1 MNQRILSSFVCLL
14 LLTSI
19 APTAAAVGPSDSA
32 IWGISYDWGDFEDD
46 VLDMTGVDTNAV
58 NEDLEL
64 AADYAGFDL
73 DSDQVLSGSSHF
85 FIESW
90 DDDETVEIQDI
101 HGNTHQVT
109 KRVTELTVRHG
120 LLTDVGFTAAW
131 IDNNESIDIWYS
143 ASQEMVL
150 VIDATYVEY
159 VDSDLLVY
167 GADLEMSGVVS
178 NAADLSMN
186 LQVIAAG
193 EVEAPEVDLGYSISM
208 EVPSLSSEWR
218 VDHPLDYLQQ
228 LNQEP
233 SESNEDGIFTCD
245 NGEEIP
251 ASWENDG
258 EADCYDGSDEA
269 DGTYTPPSEM
279 PETYPEPSEGSS
291 LSHILETGELR
302 YCVDP
307 YYPPFESYDNDGE
320 LEGFDV
326 DISTALADRLSQ
338 HYGVNLEF
346 VPVES
351 DWDPIIPNLMGGEMC
366 DAIISAMTTTE
377 ERGFV
382 LDFTRG
388 FVSVAQG
395 VIGADGSPTI
405 SDVFELDA
413 GGTTIAVQSGTTSD
427 WWSND
432 YFSDATIIAYE
443 SYNEVIMAL
452 DNGDVDYAMHDASIL
467 SVDGDIMTTFSE
479 ENMGV
484 ALREG
489 NNELLTALDVAI
501 TDLVNSEEYDD
512 IYSTWFE
519 GEPYLINDWT
529 PDQDIGWQEGYEE
542 REQIFVCDSGQEIPA
557 DWVNDGEEDCYDG
570 SDESGEFNS
579 GGGII
584 EGTFTTLT
592 GYSLSVGISGIP
604 TEEIGVNLDTFNVEL
619 SDNVP
624 GQGAFSENFQNIEG
638 QMAEWNWD
646 CPPVSGNED
655 LTIDDTAVEVQCG
668 LAAPLS
674 PGMAVMLAQS
684 LAPAFDNGIQEL
696 SSVLQEQIESWMEEI
711 SGDEGGDGIFVCDNG
726 EEIPASWEND
736 GEVDCSDGSDENGGG
751 GDGVFVCDNGEEIPA
766 SWVNDGEADCSD
778 GSDEND
784 DSMGGSEEF
793 ERLESMMEALMESNL
808 EKTMGTFAEKLD
820 ELLEDNI
827 PSDPVLDLEESCALL
842 FWTTDDSRVVGF
854 AVLNSGE
861 LLLGPSIFGVN
872 EHDIDLN
879 VQYYD
884 GDNARAAK
892 IDILGITELR
902 DIAPESKHDNS
913 LLYEI
918 LGPDYLPNL
927 DLTDTDG
934 DGVIDYFDQDD
945 DGDGISDWDDPEL
958 NKQKG
963 SLPAPGVLAVISM
976 LGAATILMP
985 RKDD

>member
-32 IWGISYDWGDFEDD
+32 IWGVSYDWGDFEDD

-58 NEDLEL
+58 NEDLEE

-120 LLTDVGFTAAW
+120 LLTDIGFTAAW
-131 IDNNESIDIWYS
+131 VDTNESIDIWYS

-178 NAADLSMN
+178 NAADLSMK

-193 EVEAPEVDLGYSISM
+193 EVEAPELDLGYSISM

-233 SESNEDGIFTCD
+233 SEDNESGIFTCD
-245 NGEEIP
+245 DGQEIP
-251 ASWENDG
+251 ASWE
-258 EADCYDGSDEA
+258 
-269 DGTYTPPSEM
+269 
-279 PETYPEPSEGSS
+279 
-291 LSHILETGELR
+291 
-302 YCVDP
+302 
-307 YYPPFESYDNDGE
+307 
-320 LEGFDV
+320 
-326 DISTALADRLSQ
+326 
-338 HYGVNLEF
+338 
-346 VPVES
+346 
-351 DWDPIIPNLMGGEMC
+351 
-366 DAIISAMTTTE
+366 
-377 ERGFV
+377 
-382 LDFTRG
+382 
-388 FVSVAQG
+388 
-395 VIGADGSPTI
+395 
-405 SDVFELDA
+405 
-413 GGTTIAVQSGTTSD
+413 
-427 WWSND
+427 
-432 YFSDATIIAYE
+432 
-443 SYNEVIMAL
+443 
-452 DNGDVDYAMHDASIL
+452 
-467 SVDGDIMTTFSE
+467 
-479 ENMGV
+479 
-484 ALREG
+484 
-489 NNELLTALDVAI
+489 
-501 TDLVNSEEYDD
+501 
-512 IYSTWFE
+512 
-519 GEPYLINDWT
+519 
-529 PDQDIGWQEGYEE
+529 
-542 REQIFVCDSGQEIPA
+542 
-557 DWVNDGEEDCYDG
+557 NDGEEDCYDG

-584 EGTFTTLT
+584 EGTFTTST
-592 GYSLSVGISGIP
+592 SYSLSVGISGIP

-624 GQGAFSENFQNIEG
+624 RQGTFSESFQNIEG

-646 CPPVSGNED
+646 CPPVSGNEE
-655 LTIDDTAVEVQCG
+655 LTIDDTTVEVQCG

-674 PGMAVMLAQS
+674 PGMAVMMAQS

-696 SSVLQEQIESWMEEI
+696 SSVIQEQIESWMEEI
-711 SGDEGGDGIFVCDNG
+711 SGG
-726 EEIPASWEND
+726 E
-736 GEVDCSDGSDENGGG
+736 G

-766 SWVNDGEADCSD
+766 SWVNDGEVDCSD
-778 GSDEND
+778 GSDED
-784 DSMGGSEEF
+784 GGF
-793 ERLESMMEALMESNL
+793 GHLESMMEALMESNL
-808 EKTMGTFAEKLD
+808 EKTMEAFAEKLD
-820 ELLEDNI
+820 QLVEDNI
-827 PSDPVLDLEESCALL
+827 PSEPVLDLEESCALL
-842 FWTTDDSRVVGF
+842 FWTTNDSRVVGF
-854 AVLNSGE
+854 AILNSGE
-861 LLLGPSIFGVN
+861 ILLGPSVFGVK
-872 EHDIDLN
+872 EHDVDLN

-892 IDILGITELR
+892 MGILGMTELR

-918 LGPDYLPNL
+918 LGTDYLPNL
-927 DLTDTDG
+927 DLTDSDG

-945 DGDGISDWDDPEL
+945 DGDGIPDWDDPEL

-976 LGAATILMP
+976 LGAAAILMP

>member
-1 MNQRILSSFVCLL
+1 MNQRVLSSFVCLL

-19 APTAAAVGPSDSA
+19 APTAAAVGPSDSV
-32 IWGISYDWGDFEDD
+32 IWGISYDWGDFEGD

-58 NEDLEL
+58 NEDLEE

-73 DSDQVLSGSSHF
+73 ELDQVLSGSSHF

-90 DDDETVEIQDI
+90 DDDETVEILDI

-120 LLTDVGFTAAW
+120 LLADAGFTAAW
-131 IDNNESIDIWYS
+131 VDNDEAINIWYS
-143 ASQEMVL
+143 VSQEMVL

-167 GADLEMSGVVS
+167 GADLEMSGEVS
-178 NAADLSMN
+178 NTADLSMN

-218 VDHPLDYLQQ
+218 VDQPLDYLQQ
-228 LNQEP
+228 LNEEP

-258 EADCYDGSDEA
+258 E
-269 DGTYTPPSEM
+269 
-279 PETYPEPSEGSS
+279 
-291 LSHILETGELR
+291 
-302 YCVDP
+302 
-307 YYPPFESYDNDGE
+307 
-320 LEGFDV
+320 
-326 DISTALADRLSQ
+326 
-338 HYGVNLEF
+338 
-346 VPVES
+346 
-351 DWDPIIPNLMGGEMC
+351 
-366 DAIISAMTTTE
+366 
-377 ERGFV
+377 
-382 LDFTRG
+382 
-388 FVSVAQG
+388 
-395 VIGADGSPTI
+395 
-405 SDVFELDA
+405 
-413 GGTTIAVQSGTTSD
+413 
-427 WWSND
+427 
-432 YFSDATIIAYE
+432 
-443 SYNEVIMAL
+443 
-452 DNGDVDYAMHDASIL
+452 
-467 SVDGDIMTTFSE
+467 
-479 ENMGV
+479 
-484 ALREG
+484 
-489 NNELLTALDVAI
+489 
-501 TDLVNSEEYDD
+501 
-512 IYSTWFE
+512 
-519 GEPYLINDWT
+519 
-529 PDQDIGWQEGYEE
+529 
-542 REQIFVCDSGQEIPA
+542 
-557 DWVNDGEEDCYDG
+557 EDCYDG
-570 SDESGEFNS
+570 SDESGELNS

-624 GQGAFSENFQNIEG
+624 GQGTFSESFQHIEG

-655 LTIDDTAVEVQCG
+655 LTIDDTTVEVQCG

-674 PGMAVMLAQS
+674 PGMAVMMAQS

-696 SSVLQEQIESWMEEI
+696 SSVIQEQIESWMEEI
-711 SGDEGGDGIFVCDNG
+711 SGGEGGNGVFVCDNG

-766 SWVNDGEADCSD
+766 SWENDGEDDCSD

-784 DSMGGSEEF
+784 GSMEGSEEF

-808 EKTMGTFAEKLD
+808 NKTMEAFAEKLD
-820 ELLEDNI
+820 ELVEDNI
-827 PSDPVLDLEESCALL
+827 PSEPVLDLEESCALL

-861 LLLGPSIFGVN
+861 ILLGPSVFGVK
-872 EHDIDLN
+872 EHDVELN

-884 GDNARAAK
+884 GDNARASK
-892 IDILGITELR
+892 MNILGITELR
-902 DIAPESKHDNS
+902 DIAPDSKHDNS

-918 LGPDYLPNL
+918 LGSDYLPNL

>member
-1 MNQRILSSFVCLL
+1 MNQRVLSSFVCLL

-19 APTAAAVGPSDSA
+19 APTAAAVGPSDSV
-32 IWGISYDWGDFEDD
+32 IWGISYDWGDFEGD

-58 NEDLEL
+58 NEDLEE

-73 DSDQVLSGSSHF
+73 ELDQVLSGSSHF

-120 LLTDVGFTAAW
+120 LLADAGFTAAW
-131 IDNNESIDIWYS
+131 VDNDEAINIWYS
-143 ASQEMVL
+143 VSQEMVL

-167 GADLEMSGVVS
+167 GADLEMSGEVS
-178 NAADLSMN
+178 NTADLSMN

-218 VDHPLDYLQQ
+218 VDQPLDYLQQ
-228 LNQEP
+228 LNEEP
-233 SESNEDGIFTCD
+233 SESNE
-245 NGEEIP
+245 
-251 ASWENDG
+251 
-258 EADCYDGSDEA
+258 
-269 DGTYTPPSEM
+269 SE
-279 PETYPEPSEGSS
+279 SN
-291 LSHILETGELR
+291 
-302 YCVDP
+302 
-307 YYPPFESYDNDGE
+307 ES
-320 LEGFDV
+320 
-326 DISTALADRLSQ
+326 
-338 HYGVNLEF
+338 
-346 VPVES
+346 
-351 DWDPIIPNLMGGEMC
+351 
-366 DAIISAMTTTE
+366 
-377 ERGFV
+377 
-382 LDFTRG
+382 
-388 FVSVAQG
+388 
-395 VIGADGSPTI
+395 
-405 SDVFELDA
+405 
-413 GGTTIAVQSGTTSD
+413 
-427 WWSND
+427 
-432 YFSDATIIAYE
+432 
-443 SYNEVIMAL
+443 
-452 DNGDVDYAMHDASIL
+452 
-467 SVDGDIMTTFSE
+467 
-479 ENMGV
+479 
-484 ALREG
+484 
-489 NNELLTALDVAI
+489 
-501 TDLVNSEEYDD
+501 
-512 IYSTWFE
+512 
-519 GEPYLINDWT
+519 
-529 PDQDIGWQEGYEE
+529 
-542 REQIFVCDSGQEIPA
+542 
-557 DWVNDGEEDCYDG
+557 
-570 SDESGEFNS
+570 EFNS

-624 GQGAFSENFQNIEG
+624 GQGTFSESFQHIEG

-655 LTIDDTAVEVQCG
+655 LTIDDTTVEVQCG

-674 PGMAVMLAQS
+674 PGMAVMMAQS

-696 SSVLQEQIESWMEEI
+696 SSVIQEQIESWMEEI
-711 SGDEGGDGIFVCDNG
+711 SGGEGGNGVFVCDNG

-751 GDGVFVCDNGEEIPA
+751 GEGVFVCDNGEEIPA
-766 SWVNDGEADCSD
+766 SWENDGEDDCSD

-784 DSMGGSEEF
+784 GSMEGSEEF

-808 EKTMGTFAEKLD
+808 NKTMEAFAEKLD
-820 ELLEDNI
+820 ELVEDNI
-827 PSDPVLDLEESCALL
+827 PSEPVLDLEESCALL

-861 LLLGPSIFGVN
+861 ILLGPSVFGVK
-872 EHDIDLN
+872 EHDVELN

-884 GDNARAAK
+884 GDNARASK
-892 IDILGITELR
+892 MNILGITELR
-902 DIAPESKHDNS
+902 DIAPDSKHDNS

-918 LGPDYLPNL
+918 LGSDYLPNL

>member
-19 APTAAAVGPSDSA
+19 APTAAAVGPSDSV
-32 IWGISYDWGDFEDD
+32 IWGISYDWGDFEGD

-58 NEDLEL
+58 NEDLEE

-73 DSDQVLSGSSHF
+73 ELDQVLSGSSHF

-120 LLTDVGFTAAW
+120 LLADAGFTAAW
-131 IDNNESIDIWYS
+131 VDNDEAINIWYS
-143 ASQEMVL
+143 VSQEMVL

-167 GADLEMSGVVS
+167 GADLEMSGEVS
-178 NAADLSMN
+178 NTADLSMN

-218 VDHPLDYLQQ
+218 VDQPLDYLQQ
-228 LNQEP
+228 LNEEP

-258 EADCYDGSDEA
+258 E
-269 DGTYTPPSEM
+269 
-279 PETYPEPSEGSS
+279 
-291 LSHILETGELR
+291 
-302 YCVDP
+302 
-307 YYPPFESYDNDGE
+307 
-320 LEGFDV
+320 
-326 DISTALADRLSQ
+326 
-338 HYGVNLEF
+338 
-346 VPVES
+346 
-351 DWDPIIPNLMGGEMC
+351 
-366 DAIISAMTTTE
+366 
-377 ERGFV
+377 
-382 LDFTRG
+382 
-388 FVSVAQG
+388 
-395 VIGADGSPTI
+395 
-405 SDVFELDA
+405 
-413 GGTTIAVQSGTTSD
+413 
-427 WWSND
+427 
-432 YFSDATIIAYE
+432 
-443 SYNEVIMAL
+443 
-452 DNGDVDYAMHDASIL
+452 
-467 SVDGDIMTTFSE
+467 
-479 ENMGV
+479 
-484 ALREG
+484 
-489 NNELLTALDVAI
+489 
-501 TDLVNSEEYDD
+501 
-512 IYSTWFE
+512 
-519 GEPYLINDWT
+519 
-529 PDQDIGWQEGYEE
+529 
-542 REQIFVCDSGQEIPA
+542 
-557 DWVNDGEEDCYDG
+557 EDCYDG
-570 SDESGEFNS
+570 SDESGELNS

-624 GQGAFSENFQNIEG
+624 GQGTFSESFQHIEG

-655 LTIDDTAVEVQCG
+655 LTIDDTTVEVQCG

-674 PGMAVMLAQS
+674 PGMAVMMAQS

-696 SSVLQEQIESWMEEI
+696 SSVIQEQIESWMEEI
-711 SGDEGGDGIFVCDNG
+711 SGGEGGNGVFVCDNG

-766 SWVNDGEADCSD
+766 SWENDGEDDCSD

-784 DSMGGSEEF
+784 GSMEGSEEF

-808 EKTMGTFAEKLD
+808 NKTMEAFAEKLD
-820 ELLEDNI
+820 ELVEDNI
-827 PSDPVLDLEESCALL
+827 PSEPVLDLEESCALL

-861 LLLGPSIFGVN
+861 ILLGPSVFGVK
-872 EHDIDLN
+872 EHDVELN

-884 GDNARAAK
+884 GDNARASK
-892 IDILGITELR
+892 MNILGITELR
-902 DIAPESKHDNS
+902 DIAPDSKHDNS

-918 LGPDYLPNL
+918 LGSDYLPNL

>member
-1 MNQRILSSFVCLL
+1 MYQRILSSFVCLL

-19 APTAAAVGPSDSA
+19 APTAAAVGPSDSV
-32 IWGISYDWGDFEDD
+32 IWGVSYDWGDFEGD

-58 NEDLEL
+58 NEDLEE

-73 DSDQVLSGSSHF
+73 ELDQVLSGSSHF

-120 LLTDVGFTAAW
+120 LLADAGFTAAW
-131 IDNNESIDIWYS
+131 VDNDEAINIWYS
-143 ASQEMVL
+143 VSQEMVL

-167 GADLEMSGVVS
+167 GADLEMSGEVS
-178 NAADLSMN
+178 NTADLSMN

-193 EVEAPEVDLGYSISM
+193 EVESPEVDLGYSISM

-218 VDHPLDYLQQ
+218 VDQPLDYLQQ

-233 SESNEDGIFTCD
+233 SEDNEDGIFTCD

-251 ASWENDG
+251 ASWE
-258 EADCYDGSDEA
+258 
-269 DGTYTPPSEM
+269 
-279 PETYPEPSEGSS
+279 
-291 LSHILETGELR
+291 
-302 YCVDP
+302 
-307 YYPPFESYDNDGE
+307 
-320 LEGFDV
+320 
-326 DISTALADRLSQ
+326 
-338 HYGVNLEF
+338 
-346 VPVES
+346 
-351 DWDPIIPNLMGGEMC
+351 
-366 DAIISAMTTTE
+366 
-377 ERGFV
+377 
-382 LDFTRG
+382 
-388 FVSVAQG
+388 
-395 VIGADGSPTI
+395 
-405 SDVFELDA
+405 
-413 GGTTIAVQSGTTSD
+413 
-427 WWSND
+427 
-432 YFSDATIIAYE
+432 
-443 SYNEVIMAL
+443 
-452 DNGDVDYAMHDASIL
+452 
-467 SVDGDIMTTFSE
+467 
-479 ENMGV
+479 
-484 ALREG
+484 
-489 NNELLTALDVAI
+489 
-501 TDLVNSEEYDD
+501 
-512 IYSTWFE
+512 
-519 GEPYLINDWT
+519 
-529 PDQDIGWQEGYEE
+529 
-542 REQIFVCDSGQEIPA
+542 
-557 DWVNDGEEDCYDG
+557 NDGEEDCYDG

-624 GQGAFSENFQNIEG
+624 GQGTFSESFQNIEG

-646 CPPVSGNED
+646 CPPVSGNEE
-655 LTIDDTAVEVQCG
+655 LTIDDTTVEVQCG

-674 PGMAVMLAQS
+674 PGMAVMMAQS

-696 SSVLQEQIESWMEEI
+696 SSVIQEQIESWMEEI
-711 SGDEGGDGIFVCDNG
+711 SGGEGGDGVFVCDNG

-736 GEVDCSDGSDENGGG
+736 GED
-751 GDGVFVCDNGEEIPA
+751 
-766 SWVNDGEADCSD
+766 DCSD

-784 DSMGGSEEF
+784 GSMEGSEEF

-808 EKTMGTFAEKLD
+808 EKTMEAFAEKLD
-820 ELLEDNI
+820 ELVEDNI
-827 PSDPVLDLEESCALL
+827 PSEPVLDLEESCALL

-854 AVLNSGE
+854 AILNSGE
-861 LLLGPSIFGVN
+861 ILLGPSVFGVK
-872 EHDIDLN
+872 EHDVDLN

-892 IDILGITELR
+892 MGILGITELR

-918 LGPDYLPNL
+918 LGTDYLPNL
-927 DLTDTDG
+927 DLTDSDG

-945 DGDGISDWDDPEL
+945 DGDGIPDWDDPEL

-976 LGAATILMP
+976 LGAAAILMP

>member
-1 MNQRILSSFVCLL
+1 MYQRILSSFVCLL

-46 VLDMTGVDTNAV
+46 VLDMTGVDTNAI
-58 NEDLEL
+58 NEDLEE

-73 DSDQVLSGSSHF
+73 ELDQVLSGSSHF

-120 LLTDVGFTAAW
+120 LLADAGFTAAW
-131 IDNNESIDIWYS
+131 VDNDEAINIWYS
-143 ASQEMVL
+143 VSQEMVL

-178 NAADLSMN
+178 NTADLSMN

-218 VDHPLDYLQQ
+218 VDQPLDYLQQ
-228 LNQEP
+228 LNEEP
-233 SESNEDGIFTCD
+233 SESNE
-245 NGEEIP
+245 
-251 ASWENDG
+251 
-258 EADCYDGSDEA
+258 
-269 DGTYTPPSEM
+269 SESN
-279 PETYPEPSEGSS
+279 ESESN
-291 LSHILETGELR
+291 
-302 YCVDP
+302 
-307 YYPPFESYDNDGE
+307 ES
-320 LEGFDV
+320 
-326 DISTALADRLSQ
+326 
-338 HYGVNLEF
+338 
-346 VPVES
+346 
-351 DWDPIIPNLMGGEMC
+351 
-366 DAIISAMTTTE
+366 
-377 ERGFV
+377 
-382 LDFTRG
+382 
-388 FVSVAQG
+388 
-395 VIGADGSPTI
+395 
-405 SDVFELDA
+405 
-413 GGTTIAVQSGTTSD
+413 
-427 WWSND
+427 
-432 YFSDATIIAYE
+432 
-443 SYNEVIMAL
+443 
-452 DNGDVDYAMHDASIL
+452 
-467 SVDGDIMTTFSE
+467 
-479 ENMGV
+479 
-484 ALREG
+484 
-489 NNELLTALDVAI
+489 
-501 TDLVNSEEYDD
+501 
-512 IYSTWFE
+512 
-519 GEPYLINDWT
+519 
-529 PDQDIGWQEGYEE
+529 
-542 REQIFVCDSGQEIPA
+542 
-557 DWVNDGEEDCYDG
+557 
-570 SDESGEFNS
+570 EFNS

-624 GQGAFSENFQNIEG
+624 GQGTFSESFQHIEG

-646 CPPVSGNED
+646 CPPVSGNEE
-655 LTIDDTAVEVQCG
+655 LTIDDTTVEVQCG

-674 PGMAVMLAQS
+674 PGMAVMMAQS

-696 SSVLQEQIESWMEEI
+696 SSVIQEQIESWMEEI
-711 SGDEGGDGIFVCDNG
+711 SGGEGGDGVFVCDNG

-736 GEVDCSDGSDENGGG
+736 GED
-751 GDGVFVCDNGEEIPA
+751 
-766 SWVNDGEADCSD
+766 DCSD

-784 DSMGGSEEF
+784 GSMEGSEEF

-808 EKTMGTFAEKLD
+808 EKTMEAFAEKLD
-820 ELLEDNI
+820 ELVEDNI
-827 PSDPVLDLEESCALL
+827 PSEPVLDLEESCALL

-854 AVLNSGE
+854 AILNSGE
-861 LLLGPSIFGVN
+861 ILLGPSVFGVK
-872 EHDIDLN
+872 EHDVDLN

-892 IDILGITELR
+892 MGILGITELR

-918 LGPDYLPNL
+918 LGTDYLPNL
-927 DLTDTDG
+927 DLTDSDG

-945 DGDGISDWDDPEL
+945 DGDGIPDWDDPEL

-976 LGAATILMP
+976 LGAAAILMP

>member
-1 MNQRILSSFVCLL
+1 MNQRVLSSFVCLL

-19 APTAAAVGPSDSA
+19 APTAAAVGPSDSV
-32 IWGISYDWGDFEDD
+32 IWGISYDWGDFEGD

-58 NEDLEL
+58 NEDLEE

-73 DSDQVLSGSSHF
+73 ELDQVLSGSSHF

-90 DDDETVEIQDI
+90 DDDETVEILDI

-120 LLTDVGFTAAW
+120 LLADAGFTAAW
-131 IDNNESIDIWYS
+131 VDNDEAINIWYS
-143 ASQEMVL
+143 VSQEMVL

-167 GADLEMSGVVS
+167 GADLEMSGEVS
-178 NAADLSMN
+178 NTADLSMN

-218 VDHPLDYLQQ
+218 VDQPLDYLQQ
-228 LNQEP
+228 LNEEP
-233 SESNEDGIFTCD
+233 SESNE
-245 NGEEIP
+245 
-251 ASWENDG
+251 
-258 EADCYDGSDEA
+258 
-269 DGTYTPPSEM
+269 SESN
-279 PETYPEPSEGSS
+279 ESESN
-291 LSHILETGELR
+291 
-302 YCVDP
+302 
-307 YYPPFESYDNDGE
+307 ES
-320 LEGFDV
+320 
-326 DISTALADRLSQ
+326 
-338 HYGVNLEF
+338 
-346 VPVES
+346 
-351 DWDPIIPNLMGGEMC
+351 
-366 DAIISAMTTTE
+366 
-377 ERGFV
+377 
-382 LDFTRG
+382 
-388 FVSVAQG
+388 
-395 VIGADGSPTI
+395 
-405 SDVFELDA
+405 
-413 GGTTIAVQSGTTSD
+413 
-427 WWSND
+427 
-432 YFSDATIIAYE
+432 
-443 SYNEVIMAL
+443 
-452 DNGDVDYAMHDASIL
+452 
-467 SVDGDIMTTFSE
+467 
-479 ENMGV
+479 
-484 ALREG
+484 
-489 NNELLTALDVAI
+489 
-501 TDLVNSEEYDD
+501 
-512 IYSTWFE
+512 
-519 GEPYLINDWT
+519 
-529 PDQDIGWQEGYEE
+529 
-542 REQIFVCDSGQEIPA
+542 
-557 DWVNDGEEDCYDG
+557 
-570 SDESGEFNS
+570 EFNS

-624 GQGAFSENFQNIEG
+624 GQGTFSESFQHIEG

-655 LTIDDTAVEVQCG
+655 LTIDDTTVEVQCG

-674 PGMAVMLAQS
+674 PGMAVMMAQS

-696 SSVLQEQIESWMEEI
+696 SSVIQEQIESWMEEI
-711 SGDEGGDGIFVCDNG
+711 SGGEGGNGVFVCDNG

-766 SWVNDGEADCSD
+766 SWENDGEDDCSD

-784 DSMGGSEEF
+784 GSMEGSEEF

-808 EKTMGTFAEKLD
+808 NKTMEAFAEKLD
-820 ELLEDNI
+820 ELVEDNI
-827 PSDPVLDLEESCALL
+827 PSEPVLDLEESCALL

-861 LLLGPSIFGVN
+861 ILLGPSVFGVK
-872 EHDIDLN
+872 EHDVELN

-884 GDNARAAK
+884 GDNARASK
-892 IDILGITELR
+892 MNILGITELR
-902 DIAPESKHDNS
+902 DIAPDSKHDNS

-918 LGPDYLPNL
+918 LGSDYLPNL

>member
-1 MNQRILSSFVCLL
+1 MYQRILSSFVCLL

-19 APTAAAVGPSDSA
+19 APTAAAVGPSDSV
-32 IWGISYDWGDFEDD
+32 IWGVSYDWGDFEGD

-58 NEDLEL
+58 NEDLEE

-73 DSDQVLSGSSHF
+73 DLDQVLSGSSHF

-120 LLTDVGFTAAW
+120 LLADAGFTAAW
-131 IDNNESIDIWYS
+131 VDNDEAINIWYS
-143 ASQEMVL
+143 VSQEMVL

-167 GADLEMSGVVS
+167 GADLEMSGEVS
-178 NAADLSMN
+178 NTADLSMN

-193 EVEAPEVDLGYSISM
+193 EVESPEVDLGYSISM

-218 VDHPLDYLQQ
+218 VDQPLDYLQQ
-228 LNQEP
+228 LNEEP
-233 SESNEDGIFTCD
+233 SESNE
-245 NGEEIP
+245 
-251 ASWENDG
+251 
-258 EADCYDGSDEA
+258 
-269 DGTYTPPSEM
+269 SE
-279 PETYPEPSEGSS
+279 SN
-291 LSHILETGELR
+291 
-302 YCVDP
+302 
-307 YYPPFESYDNDGE
+307 ES
-320 LEGFDV
+320 
-326 DISTALADRLSQ
+326 
-338 HYGVNLEF
+338 
-346 VPVES
+346 
-351 DWDPIIPNLMGGEMC
+351 
-366 DAIISAMTTTE
+366 
-377 ERGFV
+377 
-382 LDFTRG
+382 
-388 FVSVAQG
+388 
-395 VIGADGSPTI
+395 
-405 SDVFELDA
+405 
-413 GGTTIAVQSGTTSD
+413 
-427 WWSND
+427 
-432 YFSDATIIAYE
+432 
-443 SYNEVIMAL
+443 
-452 DNGDVDYAMHDASIL
+452 
-467 SVDGDIMTTFSE
+467 
-479 ENMGV
+479 
-484 ALREG
+484 
-489 NNELLTALDVAI
+489 
-501 TDLVNSEEYDD
+501 
-512 IYSTWFE
+512 
-519 GEPYLINDWT
+519 
-529 PDQDIGWQEGYEE
+529 
-542 REQIFVCDSGQEIPA
+542 
-557 DWVNDGEEDCYDG
+557 
-570 SDESGEFNS
+570 EFNS

-624 GQGAFSENFQNIEG
+624 GQGTFSESFQNIEG

-646 CPPVSGNED
+646 CPPVSGNEE
-655 LTIDDTAVEVQCG
+655 LTIDDTTVEVQCG

-674 PGMAVMLAQS
+674 PGMAVMMAQS

-696 SSVLQEQIESWMEEI
+696 SSVIQEQIESWMEEI
-711 SGDEGGDGIFVCDNG
+711 SGGEGGDGVFVCDNG

-736 GEVDCSDGSDENGGG
+736 GED
-751 GDGVFVCDNGEEIPA
+751 
-766 SWVNDGEADCSD
+766 DCSD

-784 DSMGGSEEF
+784 GSMEGSEEF

-808 EKTMGTFAEKLD
+808 EKTMEAFAEKLD
-820 ELLEDNI
+820 ELVEDNI
-827 PSDPVLDLEESCALL
+827 PSEPVLDLEESCALL

-854 AVLNSGE
+854 AILNSGE
-861 LLLGPSIFGVN
+861 ILLGPSVFGVK
-872 EHDIDLN
+872 EHDVDLN

-892 IDILGITELR
+892 MGILGITELR

-918 LGPDYLPNL
+918 LGTDYLPNL
-927 DLTDTDG
+927 DLTDSDG

-945 DGDGISDWDDPEL
+945 DGDGIPDWDDPEL

-976 LGAATILMP
+976 LGAAAILMP